1 MLKLTNPTNQTKFLG
16 DDPGGTTLTKK
27 DRTVN
32 SDSDSGLDTH
42 SLGSNGGSGA
52 RETKDEGRGTSQ
64 SESEDNRP
72 EEPLKIENDVPKATT
87 NQLTRNTTANQLTR
101 NATIILPE
109 KCRVKRRKMPF
120 MGLAIRRNPD
130 LSQIALNESKLR
142 LACYECGNKM
152 AKRQPLVKTNGIL
165 FMKNREEHVLE
176 QFGIY
181 ENYENCAEQAFTRSE
196 IVQGWNYELKEHRLY
211 CRSEIEQMGF
221 YQRRYSE
228 KFGQSNGSSTAQPRP
243 TANENDDKTEN
254 VLNSSIDQS
263 EVANGSTNEKKTTI
277 SKFSEKLRQKMKRSK
292 SRDTLSSSNSANS
305 TDSNFEPPP
314 AARPTKPEVKSKP
327 AGDITDINFSGILGS
342 NTVLRQHCEQCVLRD
357 KPEDFRSVLFVC
369 QL

>member
-1 MLKLTNPTNQTKFLG
+1 MLKLTNPVGDKQKFLG
-16 DDPGGTTLTKK
+16 DDPGGTNMTRSGQKSHQ
-27 DRTVN
+27 TVN

-42 SLGSNGGSGA
+42 SLGSNGGVA
-52 RETKDEGRGTSQ
+52 REAKDDGRGTSQ
-64 SESEDNRP
+64 SESEENRP
-72 EEPLKIENDVPKATT
+72 EEPLRIEPEVSKPPVIQKS
-87 NQLTRNTTANQLTR
+87 QLTR
-101 NATIILPE
+101 NATIVLPE
-109 KCRVKRRKMPF
+109 KCRAKRRKMPF

-176 QFGIY
+176 QFGIF
-181 ENYENCAEQAFTRSE
+181 ENYENCEEQAFTRSE

-221 YQRRYSE
+221 YQRRFSE
-228 KFGQSNGSSTAQPRP
+228 KYGTKTHQNTEQK
-243 TANENDDKTEN
+243 THEHDEKTEN
-254 VLNSSIDQS
+254 CFDQS
-263 EVANGSTNEKKTTI
+263 EEKNMTATANEKKTTI
-277 SKFSEKLRQKMKRSK
+277 SKFSEKIRQKMKRSK
-292 SRDTLSSSNSANS
+292 SRDTLSSSNSSSSNS
-305 TDSNFEPPP
+305 TDLNFEPPP
-314 AARPTKPEVKSKP
+314 AARPSKPEVKSKP
-327 AGDITDINFSGILGS
+327 VSDITDINFSGIVGS
-342 NTVLRQHCEQCVLRD
+342 NTVLRQHCEQCVLRN